1 MRLHLMHE
9 SMHTFLKINIHGI
22 FNIRLNLKIF
32 NFKKGIGIENATR
45 NQQPSTIE
53 IKRIEKVKDQK
64 SMETRRIEKL
74 KDQKVWKQEGD
85 CNYVDRTVILK
96 HLQSLF

>member
-1 MRLHLMHE
+1 MKNKR
-9 SMHTFLKINIHGI
+9 
-22 FNIRLNLKIF
+22 NLKIF

-64 SMETRRIEKL
+64 I
-74 KDQKVWKQEGD
+74 WKQEG
-85 CNYVDRTVILK
+85 YKSLK
-96 HLQSLF
+96 IKKYGNKKEIVTT

>member
-1 MRLHLMHE
+1 MKN
-9 SMHTFLKINIHGI
+9 KIK
-22 FNIRLNLKIF
+22 FKKF
-32 NFKKGIGIENATR
+32 QFQKKGIGIKNATR

-53 IKRIEKVKDQK
+53 IKRIEKVKDQINL
-64 SMETRRIEKL
+64 E
-74 KDQKVWKQEGD
+74 QEGG

>member
-1 MRLHLMHE
+1 MMYIAANSPLSGHE
-9 SMHTFLKINIHGI
+9 KTKET
-22 FNIRLNLKIF
+22 RLNLKLL

-53 IKRIEKVKDQK
+53 IKRIEKLNIK
-64 SMETRRIEKL
+64 
-74 KDQKVWKQEGD
+74 KVWKQEGG

-96 HLQSLF
+96 HLRSLF